1 MDVTDIDEGEPPDL
15 ALVRLLAVV
24 PPTLRAPPPVKDENT
39 PVPHPKEVE
48 EREVRQAIQI
58 GVTSQ
63 PTNRRSDTGIT
74 FADVEPAGRSND
86 SAPQRQTL
94 STLGVLKRSPNED
107 WCGNGDPGAH
117 AGRVPGEALDITGAE
132 ATGYDLRRR
141 KPYGSR
147 NGPHSS
153 SSSRVTGSKPR
164 SKTERPAAINART
177 R

>member
-1 MDVTDIDEGEPPDL
+1 MNVTDVHEGEPPDL
-15 ALVRLLAVV
+15 ALVRLLAVLAPTV
-24 PPTLRAPPPVKDENT
+24 WTPPTVKNENAA
-39 PVPHPKEVE
+39 VPHPEEFE
-48 EREVRQAIQI
+48 EREVRQPIQI

-63 PTNRRSDTGIT
+63 PTDRRSDTGIT
-74 FADVEPAGRSND
+74 FADVEPASRSND

-94 STLGVLKRSPNED
+94 STLGVRKRSPNED

-147 NGPHSS
+147 HGPDSS
-153 SSSRVTGSKPR
+153 SSSSMTGAKPR
-164 SKTERPAAINART
+164 SKTERPTAISART